1 MDEGTSF
8 AGKMQ
13 VFLPAPPSGELFAFS
28 GDGLKYDQKLCR
40 VKTFFDAIS
49 TLFA

>member
-13 VFLPAPPSGELFAFS
+13 VFPPTQPSGGLFAFS
-28 GDGLKYDQKLCR
+28 GDGLVPSKPKLP
-40 VKTFFDAIS
+40 
-49 TLFA
+49 